1 MDWPQVCLSE
11 NSELNF
17 DDLEFDLE
25 YSVMLILAM
34 NLYFSITL
42 LFPEY
47 PGNSVWHLLQS
58 PHPLLNPKHPPMILH
73 SNWTLQPWNILF
85 FWEPMNQTWTTQSTA
100 LSFSSTVLHCCFC
113 GSSDNLCT
121 VANNKGKKSSQ
132 PDFQCLYNM
141 QSRRFDKSLKESKR
155 RKNRIYSGFWNAKL
169 AQSGVGISIWW
180 TITVNLNI
188 TVLPINY
195 MYFIT
200 AQATS
205 PRHRNES
212 IRFCCF
218 QGNYNRI
225 RESRTF
231 QGSVEKIIRQS

>member
-141 QSRRFDKSLKESKR
+141 QSRRFDKSLKESKLTKEPNLFR
-155 RKNRIYSGFWNAKL
+155 VLKCQACTKWCWNFNLVNHYREFKYYSSADKL
-169 AQSGVGISIWW
+169 YVFYHGTSD
-180 TITVNLNI
+180 ITQ
-188 TVLPINY
+188 T
-195 MYFIT
+195 
-200 AQATS
+200 QKWK
-205 PRHRNES
+205 H
-212 IRFCCF
+212 
-218 QGNYNRI
+218 
-225 RESRTF
+225 
-231 QGSVEKIIRQS
+231 